1 MTVGGLILGALFF
14 GAVRTGMSVPVFDG
28 GGGGAAIVGI
38 SFAARGSGADVGVGG
53 WASGA
58 ATSGDITT

>member
-14 GAVRTGMSVPVFDG
+14 GALRTGMSVPVFDG

-38 SFAARGSGADVGVGG
+38 SSAARGSGADVGVGG
-53 WASGA
+53 SACVAPSA
-58 ATSGDITT
+58 GDITT

>member
-14 GAVRTGMSVPVFDG
+14 GVPCMGMSVPVFDG
-28 GGGGAAIVGI
+28 GGAGADIVGI

-53 WASGA
+53 SACGA
-58 ATSGDITT
+58 PSSGDITT